1 MKNGIDFIKKSLKEV
16 IKKIE
21 ARDGKMVNGM
31 FEKC

>member
-1 MKNGIDFIKKSLKEV
+1 MAEKMEKSLKEV